1 VLGVV
6 GTSLSTS
13 RNCIHPD
20 REYHERE
27 WKRINLPMWL
37 RVGCLGFLITMAV
50 PCHAET
56 DAVDAW
62 KKQIVTRLNA
72 SRRFPLEARGQSG
85 VAKVTFV
92 LDRSGK
98 LISRE
103 LTQSSGLPAL
113 DKEALATVGRARP
126 FPVPPPEID
135 DDGLTLIVPLVFA
148 GKPRIPISD
157 IGN

>member
-1 VLGVV
+1 
-6 GTSLSTS
+6 
-13 RNCIHPD
+13 
-20 REYHERE
+20 
-27 WKRINLPMWL
+27 MWL
-37 RVGCLGFLITMAV
+37 RVGCLGFLIAMAV

-56 DAVDAW
+56 DAVDVW
-62 KKQIVTRLNA
+62 KTNRHAFERQQEI
-72 SRRFPLEARGQSG
+72 PLEVRGQSG

-98 LISRE
+98 LISRK

-113 DKEALATVGRARP
+113 DKEALATVGRAQP

-148 GKPRIPISD
+148 GSPQIPISN
-157 IGN
+157 IGKKDAVVDAGLWAI

>member
-1 VLGVV
+1 
-6 GTSLSTS
+6 
-13 RNCIHPD
+13 
-20 REYHERE
+20 
-27 WKRINLPMWL
+27 MWL
-37 RVGCLGFLITMAV
+37 RIGCLGFSIAMAI

-62 KKQIVTRLNA
+62 KRQIVTRLNA
-72 SRRFPLEARGQSG
+72 SKRFPLEARGQSG

-98 LISRE
+98 LISRR

-113 DKEALATVGRARP
+113 DKEALATVGRAQP

-148 GKPRIPISD
+148 GRPEIPISAID
-157 IGN
+157 KQDAADDARLWAI

>member
-1 VLGVV
+1 
-6 GTSLSTS
+6 
-13 RNCIHPD
+13 
-20 REYHERE
+20 
-27 WKRINLPMWL
+27 MWL
-37 RVGCLGFLITMAV
+37 RVGCLGFLIAMAV

-72 SRRFPLEARGQSG
+72 SKRFPLEARGQSG

-98 LISRE
+98 LISRK

-113 DKEALATVGRARP
+113 DKEALATVGRVQP

-135 DDGLTLIVPLVFA
+135 DDVPDVDRTTGFR
-148 GKPRIPISD
+148 GKTADSD
-157 IGN
+157 QRYRQRRCR